1 MSDSDPP
8 TEPNRNRKRKSD
20 SSSNTPSSSSRP
32 PQPVPISSDVSTQ
45 SSSSITVKDVIG
57 TLSKPLGDG
66 NRDEDDLAAKV
77 LTFTEEYG
85 EKKCGDGKLEMK
97 NPNME
102 TSREE
107 ESHDSSNT
115 PSSSPQPVPISSG
128 SSAQSSS
135 SITVDEVIGIL
146 SAPLEGR
153 NLNMNKIAEKVLTFT
168 KEYGEKVAASIGR
181 IWKIVELE
189 MENHGGV
196 PYKDMKE
203 AEQNTYLRLFNW
215 LKYYENS
222 EKKEAVLDL
231 HQELYKRWEEL
242 DGWHWWRILNIKLD
256 FIFQNTPSTSSRSP
270 QPALIFYPHIKPRIP
285 IVTLHAYNR
294 HLFNEAL
301 RMQTEENVQQSIIQ
315 NFVTTPFTSSHTQ
328 SLGDGAPRSEPNDG
342 TVQIVNMMKRPEN
355 IDNFYYIKY
364 QIDHRIN
371 PPVPIKSLLLIHSP
385 DIGMIHYIAPHN
397 FKNHYIGQYISQASS
412 SEILA
417 EIWSGD
423 YSNRL
428 ESPIPP
434 GAKPDD
440 PTRGRAYVTNPEFE
454 RKLQA
459 QARQLRANQNM
470 ATANTPPAQS
480 KLLFPFDIQGIP
492 QMSPCPP
499 DYIPFPGLYHD
510 ENNPVTDDIFDEYF
524 LYLQTC
530 FPPPRRNSFH
540 SNDAINYDHS
550 SGSQYSSDERF
561 VQNAYDGHGQDRGF
575 MMSGLVPAIPFP
587 SAQSEPLTVEGIM
600 KQLNRPRG
608 DRMIV
613 PGKILEDVH
622 DFIIENKKARS
633 HISQM
638 VGKAK
643 ETLTEQM
650 KTIAPKHYLN
660 YNCNL
665 QEFYLRLF
673 NWLEYDDE
681 KRKEVLALWK
691 ELNAPWYN

>member
-1 MSDSDPP
+1 MSDRDPP

-20 SSSNTPSSSSRP
+20 SSNTPSSSSRP
-32 PQPVPISSDVSTQ
+32 PQPVPISSGFSTQ

-57 TLSKPLGDG
+57 TLSKPLEDG
-66 NRDEDDLAAKV
+66 NLDEDGLVAKV
-77 LTFTEEYG
+77 PTFTEEYG

-115 PSSSPQPVPISSG
+115 PSSSSHPPQLVPISSG
-128 SSAQSSS
+128 SSTQSTS
-135 SITVDEVIGIL
+135 SITVDEVIEIL
-146 SAPLEGR
+146 STPLEGR
-153 NLNMNKIAEKVLTFT
+153 NFNMNNIAEKVLTFT

-189 MENHGGV
+189 MENLGGS
-196 PYKDMKE
+196 PYKEMEE

-215 LKYYENS
+215 LKYYEDS

-231 HQELYKRWEEL
+231 HKELYKRWEES

-301 RMQTEENVQQSIIQ
+301 RMQTEESVQQDMIR
-315 NFVTTPFTSSHTQ
+315 NFVATPFTSSHTQ
-328 SLGDGAPRSEPNDG
+328 SLFDGAPKSEPNDG

-397 FKNHYIGQYISQASS
+397 FKN
-412 SEILA
+412 
-417 EIWSGD
+417 
-423 YSNRL
+423 
-428 ESPIPP
+428 
-434 GAKPDD
+434 
-440 PTRGRAYVTNPEFE
+440 
-454 RKLQA
+454 
-459 QARQLRANQNM
+459 
-470 ATANTPPAQS
+470 
-480 KLLFPFDIQGIP
+480 
-492 QMSPCPP
+492 
-499 DYIPFPGLYHD
+499 
-510 ENNPVTDDIFDEYF
+510 NPVTDDIFDEYSSTF
-524 LYLQTC
+524 KLKKQ
-530 FPPPRRNSFH
+530 FH

-561 VQNAYDGHGQDRGF
+561 LQNAYDGHDLGRGF
-575 MMSGLVPAIPFP
+575 MMSGSLPAIPFY
-587 SAQSEPLTVEGIM
+587 SAQSEPLTVEGII

-608 DRMIV
+608 DRYIV
-613 PGKILEDVH
+613 PAKILEDVH

-643 ETLTEQM
+643 KTLTEQLQ
-650 KTIAPKHYLN
+650 TIAPKHYLN